1 MVGSQP
7 LQSDAGSN
15 GAHGEKSACCHGV
28 GRRRDPDSAA
38 AKKET
43 WRLRVES
50 GRPEGHS
57 LVLCA
62 SLPIMD
68 VAFCRDMVICG
79 GFTFLCK

>member
-1 MVGSQP
+1 
-7 LQSDAGSN
+7 
-15 GAHGEKSACCHGV
+15 
-28 GRRRDPDSAA
+28 
-38 AKKET
+38 
-43 WRLRVES
+43 LRVES

-68 VAFCRDMVICG
+68 VAFYRDMVICG